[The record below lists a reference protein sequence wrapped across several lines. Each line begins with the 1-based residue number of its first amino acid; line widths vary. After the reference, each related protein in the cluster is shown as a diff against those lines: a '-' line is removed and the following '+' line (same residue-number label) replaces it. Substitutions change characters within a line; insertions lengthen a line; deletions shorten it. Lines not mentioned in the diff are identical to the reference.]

1 MNWEQLRAA
10 LLKLNVK
17 NSGAPVMVERLG
29 IINDEELFIKTHI
42 TVVDKYPQISPR
54 TDANNRARLLIAKP
68 HFDRLLAY
76 YLLKTQL

>member
-1 MNWEQLRAA
+1 MNWDQLKAA
-10 LLKLNVK
+10 LLNLPI
-17 NSGAPVMVERLG
+17 SDSPVTVERLG
-29 IINDEELFIKTHI
+29 VITDERLFLQTHI

-68 HFDRLLAY
+68 HFDRLMAY